1 MLPGWRGT
9 EKECI
14 DGRAGASRLTVKK
27 GLDNDQV
34 TVGNFVSRDVD
45 PQVMMQSS
53 ASIAIILPISIEIGL
68 ALSYREPST

>member
-1 MLPGWRGT
+1 
-9 EKECI
+9 
-14 DGRAGASRLTVKK
+14 LTVKK

-53 ASIAIILPISIEIGL
+53 ASIAIIIPISIEIGL